1 MRTIPNRQLTTN
13 FSLYEFIEASPDNNQ
28 EFIAMNWANIN
39 EFNEANAMQLAT
51 FLQRLRTIINQRY
64 KSDTGAS
71 AIGIRIT
78 SAFRCRDWDISR
90 GRSGIGAHPL
100 TSGVDIQPTN
110 VSLALGARILAEL
123 HKEYKPLK
131 TGHQGGLG
139 LKKPTRN
146 TSRVV
151 TAMGFL
157 HFDLLRRR
165 RWDYP

>member
-28 EFIAMNWANIN
+28 ELIAMNWANID

-78 SAFRCRDWDISR
+78 SAFRCIS
-90 GRSGIGAHPL
+90 
-100 TSGVDIQPTN
+100 
-110 VSLALGARILAEL
+110 
-123 HKEYKPLK
+123 
-131 TGHQGGLG
+131 
-139 LKKPTRN
+139 
-146 TSRVV
+146 
-151 TAMGFL
+151 
-157 HFDLLRRR
+157 
-165 RWDYP
+165 